1 MVTPPTHPFFK
12 LSGSM
17 NIEQVREFTL
27 ALPGVTEDQPFGD
40 DIITFR
46 LEGKIFVCLWLGGGK
61 HDIKESSEPRLALKL
76 SPERNDELRE
86 QFAAV
91 TPAWHWNKKHWS
103 DVYYEQIEDTLVQE
117 WIKESY
123 QLVASKL
130 PKAVRQK
137 LELNSQSARLEYT
150 YPTKSAN

>member
-1 MVTPPTHPFFK
+1 
-12 LSGSM
+12 M
-17 NIEQVREFTL
+17 NIEEVREYTL
-27 ALPGVTEDQPFGD
+27 SLYGVTEDQPFGD

-61 HDIKESSEPRLALKL
+61 HDMKKSSEPRFALKL
-76 SPERNDELRE
+76 SPERNEVLRS
-86 QFAAV
+86 QFSAV

-103 DVYYEQIEDTLVQE
+103 DVYYEQIEDVLVKE

-130 PKAVRQK
+130 H
-137 LELNSQSARLEYT
+137 RLT
-150 YPTKSAN
+150 DIK